1 MTAVSK
7 NVSFDVLNDIVDNY
21 NNTYHKTIKPYA
33 EYNVDSNEKDPKLK
47 AGDFVRISKYKKDML
62 LISQLKFLQLAKL
75 KIQFHG
81 LVINDFNGEEISG
94 KFYKKELQKANQK
107 HL

>member
-1 MTAVSK
+1 
-7 NVSFDVLNDIVDNY
+7 
-21 NNTYHKTIKPYA
+21 
-33 EYNVDSNEKDPKLK
+33 
-47 AGDFVRISKYKKDML
+47 ML